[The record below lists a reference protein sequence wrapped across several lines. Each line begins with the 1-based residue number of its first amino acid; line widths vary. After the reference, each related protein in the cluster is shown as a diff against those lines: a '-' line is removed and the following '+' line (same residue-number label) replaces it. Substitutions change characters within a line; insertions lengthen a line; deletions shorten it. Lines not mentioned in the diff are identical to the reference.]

1 MKKNKTIQ
9 GQPVG
14 ITGQPHGTRDLN
26 RDQRVT
32 EKVIADV
39 VALGQGKSLAGWD
52 LLAQDIAIEEADRQR
67 MVQGIPDLR
76 AQAITALAYWTSLS
90 RRVDSLNVTKNL
102 LVELRA
108 GPPLDTGGLN
118 DLPADPTHD

>member
-14 ITGQPHGTRDLN
+14 ITGQPYGTRDLN

-102 LVELRA
+102 LVGLRA
-108 GPPLDTGGLN
+108 GAPLDTGGLN
-118 DLPADPTHD
+118 DPHAGPTHD

>member
-9 GQPVG
+9 GQAVG

-26 RDQRVT
+26 RDQRVN
-32 EKVIADV
+32 EKVLADV

-102 LVELRA
+102 LVGLRA